1 MSKTLDV
8 LIQVAERKVEEMQRK
23 LAETRREL
31 VANAAEQVRLE
42 REAAVAFVTAVAED
56 DVQALQ
62 AAGAF
67 QERMRREVVK
77 LKDLEVQLQQQEGEQ
92 RKMLQDL
99 FAGQKKYEL
108 LLERQKLEA
117 KKVRAK
123 KVQNQLDEVAGRR
136 R

>member
-23 LAETRREL
+23 LADTRREL